1 MSGCPFSQ
9 GPSGSTAG
17 RTSGS
22 GAGSGP
28 ASAPTPAPAGTPMR
42 RDDWAGVFPAV
53 TTPFGAGDAIDLD
66 LFGRHVAWMADH
78 GCAAIVTPGSLGE
91 GGLLTLDEKRS
102 LWERAV
108 HVVWPELPVVA
119 AVGACSTRECVE
131 IARAAHAAGCRGLMV
146 LPPYGYRG
154 PWREMREHFARV
166 LDATPLG
173 CMLYNNPPAYGTD
186 VLPGQVMELARAH
199 PNLHA
204 VKESSGDIRRMT
216 AIRALAGD
224 RLAVFV
230 GIDDMVLEG
239 VAAGA
244 EGWIAG
250 LVNGFPAESVRL
262 FELARA
268 GRADEAEEL
277 YRWFLPLLRLDAVPE
292 FVHLVKLAQARAGW
306 GNEQLRL
313 PRMPL
318 DREARDRAMCVIDA
332 CMQVRPAIAR

>member
-1 MSGCPFSQ
+1 
-9 GPSGSTAG
+9 
-17 RTSGS
+17 
-22 GAGSGP
+22 
-28 ASAPTPAPAGTPMR
+28 
-42 RDDWAGVFPAV
+42 
-53 TTPFGAGDAIDLD
+53 
-66 LFGRHVAWMADH
+66 MADH

-108 HVVWPELPVVA
+108 QVVSPELPVVA

-146 LPPYGYRG
+146 LPPYAYRG

>member
-1 MSGCPFSQ
+1 MT
-9 GPSGSTAG
+9 TA
-17 RTSGS
+17 
-22 GAGSGP
+22 
-28 ASAPTPAPAGTPMR
+28 PMR
-42 RDDWAGVFPAV
+42 RTDWNGVFPAI
-53 TTPFGAGDAIDLD
+53 TTPLRADDTIDLE
-66 LFGRHVAWMADH
+66 LFGRHAAWMAGH
-78 GCAAIVTPGSLGE
+78 GCSAIVTPGSLGE
-91 GGLLTLDEKRS
+91 GGLLSLDEKRS
-102 LWERAV
+102 LWSRAV
-108 HVVWPELPVVA
+108 EAAGAAVPVVA
-119 AVGACSTRECVE
+119 AVGACSTRESVE
-131 IARAAHAAGCRGLMV
+131 IARAAHASGCRGLMV
-146 LPPYGYRG
+146 LPPYAYRG
-154 PWREMREHFARV
+154 SWRETRTHFAHV
-166 LDATPLG
+166 LEATPLG

-186 VLPGQVMELARAH
+186 VLPGQAAELANEH

-216 AIRALAGD
+216 AIRALLGD

-262 FELARA
+262 FELARD

-277 YRWFLPLLRLDAVPE
+277 YRWFLPMLRLDAVPE

-306 GNEQLRL
+306 GSERLRL

-318 DREARDRAMCVIDA
+318 EPPLRDRAMAVIDA
-332 CMQVRPAIAR
+332 SMKVRPAIAR

>member
-1 MSGCPFSQ
+1 MTGCPFSP
-9 GPSGSTAG
+9 GPSGAAAG
-17 RTSGS
+17 RT
-22 GAGSGP
+22 AGSGSAH

-108 HVVWPELPVVA
+108 HVVSPELPVVA

-146 LPPYGYRG
+146 LPPYAYRG

-186 VLPGQVMELARAH
+186 VLPGQVMELARAR

>member
-1 MSGCPFSQ
+1 M
-9 GPSGSTAG
+9 
-17 RTSGS
+17 
-22 GAGSGP
+22 
-28 ASAPTPAPAGTPMR
+28 
-42 RDDWAGVFPAV
+42 
-53 TTPFGAGDAIDLD
+53 
-66 LFGRHVAWMADH
+66 
-78 GCAAIVTPGSLGE
+78 E
-91 GGLLTLDEKRS
+91 
-102 LWERAV
+102 
-108 HVVWPELPVVA
+108 
-119 AVGACSTRECVE
+119 
-131 IARAAHAAGCRGLMV
+131 
-146 LPPYGYRG
+146 
-154 PWREMREHFARV
+154 
-166 LDATPLG
+166 ATPLG
-173 CMLYNNPPAYGTD
+173 CMLYNNPIAYGTD
-186 VLPGQVMELARAH
+186 VLPEQAAELARDHA
-199 PNLHA
+199 NLHA

>member
-1 MSGCPFSQ
+1 M
-9 GPSGSTAG
+9 TA
-17 RTSGS
+17 R
-22 GAGSGP
+22 P
-28 ASAPTPAPAGTPMR
+28 PMQR
-42 RDDWAGVFPAV
+42 PDWAGVFPAI
-53 TTPFGAGDAIDLD
+53 TTPFRADGSVDAE
-66 LFGRHVAWMADH
+66 LFGQHAAWMVGH
-78 GCAAIVTPGSLGE
+78 GCAAVVTPGSLGE
-91 GGLLTLDEKRS
+91 GGLLTLDEKRA
-102 LWERAV
+102 LWCAAV
-108 HVVWPELPVVA
+108 EAVGEAVPVVA
-119 AVGACSTRECVE
+119 AVGACSTREAVG
-131 IARAAHAAGCRGLMV
+131 IARTAAAAGCRGLMV
-146 LPPYGYRG
+146 LPPYAYRG
-154 PWREMREHFARV
+154 PWRETRAHFAAV
-166 LDATPLG
+166 LEATPLG

-186 VLPGQVMELARAH
+186 VLPEQALELAGAH

-216 AIRALAGD
+216 AIRAIGGD

-262 FELARA
+262 FELALAGRGDA
-268 GRADEAEEL
+268 GRAEDAEEL

-306 GNEQLRL
+306 GSERVRL

-318 DREARDRAMCVIDA
+318 EGAARDRAMSVIDA
-332 CMQVRPAIAR
+332 AMRVRPAIAR

>member
-1 MSGCPFSQ
+1 MNHLPMQ
-9 GPSGSTAG
+9 
-17 RTSGS
+17 RT
-22 GAGSGP
+22 
-28 ASAPTPAPAGTPMR
+28 
-42 RDDWAGVFPAV
+42 DWGGVFPAI
-53 TTPFGAGDAIDLD
+53 TTPLRADDSVDAE
-66 LFGRHVAWMADH
+66 LFARHAAWMVQH

-91 GGLLTLDEKRS
+91 GGLLALDEKRS
-102 LWERAV
+102 LWRAAV
-108 HVVWPELPVVA
+108 QAVGATVPVVA

-131 IARAAHAAGCRGLMV
+131 IARAAHAEGCRGLMV
-146 LPPYGYRG
+146 LPPYAYRG
-154 PWREMREHFARV
+154 PWRETRAHFARI
-166 LDATPLG
+166 LEATPLG

-186 VLPGQVMELARAH
+186 VLPDQAFELARDHA
-199 PNLHA
+199 NLHA

-216 AIRALAGD
+216 AIRAVAGD

-262 FELARA
+262 FELALEARSDPSRA
-268 GRADEAEEL
+268 EDAEEL

-306 GNEQLRL
+306 GSERLRL
-313 PRMPL
+313 PRLPL
-318 DREARDRAMCVIDA
+318 EPALRDRAMSVIDA
-332 CMQVRPAIAR
+332 AMKVRPAIAR